1 MIKEQIYG
9 YNKYLSVFMDCFA
22 ADFTVVVLVP
32 AMIVAI
38 IAIRRRRR
46 VQLDNDEHNCSKA
59 ENFDLQIAE
68 TSAPADNLKQRIDD
82 DETPRTFAEILREHR
97 TSRHISQEYVAE
109 QLNVT
114 RQAVSKWEN
123 GTSEPSTANLI
134 ALAKLYGI
142 SLDELV
148 MGTKS

>member
-1 MIKEQIYG
+1 MAAARMEVSLLMFFVIVLPLIFAFI
-9 YNKYLSVFMDCFA
+9 VFVA
-22 ADFTVVVLVP
+22 AMT
-32 AMIVAI
+32 AI
-38 IAIRRRRR
+38 IITTRRRR
-46 VQLDNDEHNCSKA
+46 KA
-59 ENFDLQIAE
+59 QQNEFIPSDVYIPSSEEQSEEALQR
-68 TSAPADNLKQRIDD
+68 SD

-97 TSRHISQEYVAE
+97 TSRRFSQEYVAE
-109 QLNVT
+109 QLDVT

-148 MGTKS
+148 KGTKS

>member
-1 MIKEQIYG
+1 MAAARMEISLLMFFVIV
-9 YNKYLSVFMDCFA
+9 LPLIFAFIVFVA
-22 ADFTVVVLVP
+22 
-32 AMIVAI
+32 AMIAVI
-38 IAIRRRRR
+38 ITTRRRRQ
-46 VQLDNDEHNCSKA
+46 VQQNEFIPSELSAVKT
-59 ENFDLQIAE
+59 ENPNEEPPQTPE
-68 TSAPADNLKQRIDD
+68 AP
-82 DETPRTFAEILREHR
+82 PRTFAEILREHR